1 MIPRLDGTREIVD
14 FQECPSILLYKN
26 VEYEEYPKHW
36 HTSTEIIMVVENDYQ
51 VICNGKLYSLDVG
64 DILIIAPGVVH
75 TIPEKKGT
83 RYILLANFSNCI
95 ILKAFDSI
103 LSLIQ
108 PTIIVSEKNYPS
120 IYRQCQDLILNST
133 AEYFGNEQF
142 KEVAVYNQ
150 LINLL
155 LLVGRE
161 YTKQSGIFTDAPVA
175 KQQEY
180 MQKFMTLCDYIN
192 NNCTESLSVD
202 DAANMVGFSKFHF
215 SRLFKKF
222 TGTTF
227 YSYVNERRIA
237 HATLLLLDSEKS
249 ITEVAIGSGF
259 NSISSFIRIFKIN
272 RGCTPTEFRNM
283 HHVESE
289 TAKEAESS

>member
-1 MIPRLDGTREIVD
+1 
-14 FQECPSILLYKN
+14 
-26 VEYEEYPKHW
+26 
-36 HTSTEIIMVVENDYQ
+36 MVVENDYQ

-95 ILKAFDSI
+95 TLKAFDSI

-249 ITEVAIGSGF
+249 ITEIAIGSGF

>member
-1 MIPRLDGTREIVD
+1 
-14 FQECPSILLYKN
+14 
-26 VEYEEYPKHW
+26 
-36 HTSTEIIMVVENDYQ
+36 
-51 VICNGKLYSLDVG
+51 
-64 DILIIAPGVVH
+64 
-75 TIPEKKGT
+75 
-83 RYILLANFSNCI
+83 
-95 ILKAFDSI
+95 
-103 LSLIQ
+103 
-108 PTIIVSEKNYPS
+108 
-120 IYRQCQDLILNST
+120 
-133 AEYFGNEQF
+133 
-142 KEVAVYNQ
+142 
-150 LINLL
+150 
-155 LLVGRE
+155 
-161 YTKQSGIFTDAPVA
+161 
-175 KQQEY
+175 

-237 HATLLLLDSEKS
+237 HATLLLLDSEKR
-249 ITEVAIGSGF
+249 IGF

>member
-95 ILKAFDSI
+95 TLKAFDSI

-161 YTKQSGIFTDAPVA
+161 YTKQSGIFTDAPIT

-249 ITEVAIGSGF
+249 ITEIAIGSGF

>member
-95 ILKAFDSI
+95 TLKAFDSI

-161 YTKQSGIFTDAPVA
+161 YTKQSGLFTDAPVT

>member
-95 ILKAFDSI
+95 TLKAFDSI

-161 YTKQSGIFTDAPVA
+161 YTKQSGIFTDAPVS

>member
-95 ILKAFDSI
+95 TLKAFDSI

-175 KQQEY
+175 NQQEY